1 MKTGLQACVLGAF
14 LYLLPFAFVYTP
26 GVMLIGPWTEV
37 IPIIISFAFATIAL
51 SAAIQGWLMRRLK
64 LWERGVYLVS
74 SLLLITPELLTD
86 LAGLVILLLI
96 SAKAYR
102 EREAAAGEGL
112 AA

>member
-1 MKTGLQACVLGAF
+1 
-14 LYLLPFAFVYTP
+14 
-26 GVMLIGPWTEV
+26 
-37 IPIIISFAFATIAL
+37 
-51 SAAIQGWLMRRLK
+51 
-64 LWERGVYLVS
+64 
-74 SLLLITPELLTD
+74 LLTD